1 MAKCLLSMDEDLNS
15 DLQHLYIISIYMAN
29 VPVPLLLNVGNKD
42 RSVVPRLRP
51 PERPPGSREV

>member
-42 RSVVPRLRP
+42 RSVVPRL
-51 PERPPGSREV
+51 